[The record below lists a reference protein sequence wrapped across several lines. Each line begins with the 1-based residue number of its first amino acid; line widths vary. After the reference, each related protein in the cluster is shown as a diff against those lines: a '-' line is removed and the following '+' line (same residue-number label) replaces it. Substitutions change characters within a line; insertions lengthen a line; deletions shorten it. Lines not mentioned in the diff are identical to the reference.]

1 MIKIEQLKNG
11 AKATI
16 VRNGFKQPVYLAMN
30 ITEAELLTLEITGG
44 SLVYTVD
51 ETEIVEV
58 MGGDAV
64 VAPTKS
70 VEDIANTEQ
79 SAATVETPVEE
90 IKTPVV
96 KPAIVK
102 PAPRAKK

>member
-30 ITEAELLTLEITGG
+30 INEAELLTLEVTGG

-51 ETEIVEV
+51 EVEIVEV
-58 MGGDAV
+58 VGGVAV

-70 VEDIANTEQ
+70 VEVTNSTEP
-79 SAATVETPVEE
+79 STATVETPVAE
-90 IKTPVV
+90 IKAPVV